1 MLNSSKK
8 KDIILNKFKQNID
21 LFTLASEVLID
32 DIETGICL
40 MSNCIKK
47 GGTIFWCGN
56 GGSASDAQH
65 LAAELVCRYI
75 TERKPIRSLAL
86 NTDTSLLTAI
96 SNDYSYEKI
105 FSRQIEALGN
115 ANDLLIPISTSG
127 NSLNIINAIKIC
139 KKLEIECFGLLGK
152 DGGHS
157 GSLLRDKIIIP
168 SENTAS
174 IQELHIFIGHLMID
188 ILERE
193 LGFV

>member
-1 MLNSSKK
+1 MLSSSNK

-21 LFTLASEVLID
+21 LFSLASELLIE
-32 DIETGICL
+32 DIEAGINL

-75 TERKPIRSLAL
+75 KDRKPIRSLAL

-115 ANDLLIPISTSG
+115 SNDLLIPISTSG
-127 NSLNIINAIKIC
+127 NSSNIINVIKVC
-139 KKLEIECFGLLGK
+139 KKLEIGCFGLLGK

-157 GSLLRDKIIIP
+157 ASLLRDKIIIP
-168 SENTAS
+168 SENTAN